1 MIEINKH
8 QLSIHD
14 ERRFLEAQKQYKG
27 YYYPTVAEI
36 PKERHRVTPD
46 NFIDDLRPRPI
57 LRLVEQMAE
66 VIPFPVR
73 KSLPEYPEAA

>member
-14 ERRFLEAQKQYKG
+14 ERRYLEEQKKYKG
-27 YYYPTVAEI
+27 FYYPNVTEI
-36 PKERHRVTPD
+36 PIERHRITPD

-57 LRLVEQMAE
+57 LRLIEQTAQI
-66 VIPFPVR
+66 IPFPVR
-73 KSLPEYPEAA
+73 KLPEFPEAA